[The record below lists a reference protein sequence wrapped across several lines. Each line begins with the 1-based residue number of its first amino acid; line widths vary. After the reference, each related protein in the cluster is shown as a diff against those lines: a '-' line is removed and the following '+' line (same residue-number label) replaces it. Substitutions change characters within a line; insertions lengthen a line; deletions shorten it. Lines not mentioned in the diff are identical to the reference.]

1 MQITKL
7 AKQGKYKVQ
16 IELDGE
22 YAFFSLCEGDKTPW
36 VGRRR

>member
-22 YAFFSLCEGDKTPW
+22 YAFFLYAKEIKRLG